1 MTRENIM
8 ALRYTVTADKDID
21 ITVKTGIDKNIW
33 DISGKHLNYINEAQ
47 NGNSLELNAETV
59 QLKNKLKVL
68 ETVVGLDN
76 IKNEIPTLES
86 VFLTLTGKSL
96 RD

>member
-1 MTRENIM
+1 MARENII
-8 ALRYTVTADKDID
+8 ALKYSVASDKDVNI
-21 ITVKTGIDKNIW
+21 VLKTGIDKNVW

-68 ETVVGLDN
+68 AFRQKLSMLL
-76 IKNEIPTLES
+76 KES
-86 VFLTLTGKSL
+86 TNLREDIISL
-96 RD
+96 LKEV